1 MAAVVEP
8 LTMFIVVRKDL
19 AKVWN
24 SLDFFFL
31 SIAIYLKKKKKKK
44 LYLYRSFN
52 GQQAG
57 KKNQQN
63 LTKKSFYLY
72 KAIKVS

>member
-24 SLDFFFL
+24 GLDFFF
-31 SIAIYLKKKKKKK
+31 SITIYLKKK

-57 KKNQQN
+57 KKKNQQN

-72 KAIKVS
+72 KAIKVL